1 MRDSTFW
8 DVTVPRVMNIYA
20 TAVFLILWV
29 GFILALILNRGWL
42 DLIWQWVQALPLV
55 PRIIVWLVFLPIMV
69 GLWAWESS
77 WPLIA
82 QLGVLVGLVVWTI
95 LALYSFIRYVM

>member
-77 WPLIA
+77 WPLIP
-82 QLGVLVGLVVWTI
+82 QLGVLAGIVVWTI
-95 LALYSFIRYVM
+95 LAVYSFFRYVM